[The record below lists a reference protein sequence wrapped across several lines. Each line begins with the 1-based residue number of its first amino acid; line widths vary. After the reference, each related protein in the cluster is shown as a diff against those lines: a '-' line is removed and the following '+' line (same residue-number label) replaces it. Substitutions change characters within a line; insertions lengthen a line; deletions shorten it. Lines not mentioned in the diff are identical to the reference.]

1 MTSCCRV
8 STFVVV
14 DSAVADYQIL
24 LEGISSDA
32 ELLLLHPTEDGVE
45 QITQALAHRRVDQLH
60 ILSHGAPGTL
70 QLGNGVLSL
79 ANLER
84 YGSRLATWTEALRG
98 AEVFLYGC
106 RVAAGA
112 VGRAFVQKLRA
123 LLGSELAASTSLIGS
138 TALGGNW
145 QLDFATAPLTPALFS
160 PTALL
165 AYPHTLPNLVD
176 DTFRFDD
183 VTDTN
188 WRVGVGP
195 IVNPEFPPQSP
206 FLTARGT
213 VTGTIP
219 GSPTG
224 ALDVSGEGALR
235 LTNAIPDQAA
245 FVLYDRPINS
255 RDGLTITF
263 ELFAYGSSTNPIGAD
278 GVSFFLLDGAVTP
291 TEAGGFGGSLGYA
304 QKNGIAPG
312 LAGGYVGI
320 GFDEFGN
327 FSSPTDA
334 PGEPIVRTGG
344 PGQIPD
350 SISIRAGVPTNYAFV
365 TGTSSLP
372 FQIDTPG
379 ATTRDAARRTVK
391 VDLTPEGRLTVRI
404 DGNNDGDFLDPGE
417 SAANLTNIDI
427 AGINGVAPPSTF
439 KFGFA
444 SGTGDFNNIHEI
456 RNLVVSTLN
465 NPPTTVDFGAAIIP
479 STTALLVGFSATD
492 PDVAD
497 GDSVESFTIL
507 TLPPATQGLLF
518 VGDPAAGGTPVA
530 AGSTL
535 TPTQIE
541 NIFFQAAPGFT
552 GSTFTYTAT
561 DTRGASDETPAT
573 VTLTAIGRPPIPGN
587 LPPNTA
593 SSFLRLPQNTVERVP
608 GLDGTDTDGTVVSFA
623 ILSIPPASQG
633 TLFLGNPNQGGV
645 PIAVGRVLT
654 PAELQQVF
662 FRSSSSF
669 TGSRFTY
676 AAIDDQG
683 VADPTP
689 AVVTLDLL
697 SVVAPGGQ
705 CEEGRTRVGGEG
717 NNNIRGTQ
725 NIDQLTGQGGNDRLS
740 GLECPD
746 VLEGSGGD
754 DNLLGGGAG
763 DRLLGGTGRDR
774 LRGNTG
780 DDVLNMGLG
789 NDRGSGNKGNDVL
802 LGRRGRDT
810 LRGKTGNDELNGGRE
825 RDNLLGGANRDILE
839 GQQDNDRLNGENG
852 ADRLNGGLGTD
863 RVRGNLKNDF
873 SRGGRG
879 NDTLWGGNGR
889 DTLRGNRG
897 NDKIAGNGQIDR
909 ILAGLGDDV
918 ITAGAGADRI
928 RTGGGSDRIIYK
940 SANHG
945 VDTIFDFDV
954 ARDQIDLRRVFD
966 GSEYGRSDR
975 FGAYVR
981 LVDGS
986 GGTILRVDS
995 NGDAAGGFVRLA
1007 ILEGVAANSLNPTT
1021 NFLV

>member
-24 LEGISSDA
+24 LKDLSPNT
-32 ELLLLHPTEDGVE
+32 ELLLLNSADDGVE
-45 QITQALAHRRVDQLH
+45 QITQALAHKQVDQLH
-60 ILSHGAPGTL
+60 ILSHGGPGSL
-70 QLGNGVLSL
+70 QLGNGALSL
-79 ANLER
+79 SNLER
-84 YGSRLATWTEALRG
+84 YSSRLAIWAEALKE
-98 AEVFLYGC
+98 AQMFLYGC

-112 VGRAFVQKLRA
+112 VGRQFVQALKT
-123 LLGSELAASTSLIGS
+123 LLGSELAASTSPIGAA
-138 TALGGNW
+138 ALGGNW
-145 QLDFATAPLTPALFS
+145 QLDFATAPLESTLFS
-160 PTALL
+160 PQALS
-165 AYPHTLPNLVD
+165 AYPHTLPTLVD

-183 VTDTN
+183 VADRN

-195 IVNPEFPPQSP
+195 ITNPEFPPQSP

-235 LTNAIPDQAA
+235 LTGAVPDQAA
-245 FVLYDRPINS
+245 FLLYDRPINS

-263 ELFAYGSSTNPIGAD
+263 ELFAYGSTTNPTGAD
-278 GVSFFLLDGAVTP
+278 GVSFFLLDGTVTP
-291 TEAGGFGGSLGYA
+291 TEAGAFGGSLGYA

-344 PGQIPD
+344 PGQVPD
-350 SISIRAGVPTNYAFV
+350 SISVRAGVPTNYAFV
-365 TGTSSLP
+365 TGTGSLP
-372 FQIDTPG
+372 FQIDNPG

-391 VDLTPEGRLTVRI
+391 VDLTPAGLLTVRI

-417 SAANLTNIDI
+417 SAPNLTNINI
-427 AGINGVAPPSTF
+427 AGINGGTPPSTL
-439 KFGFA
+439 KFGFG

-465 NPPTTVDFGAAIIP
+465 NPPVTVDFGAAFIP
-479 STTALLVGFSATD
+479 DTTALLVGFSATD

-497 GDSVESFTIL
+497 GDAVESFTIL
-507 TLPPATQGLLF
+507 TLPPASQGVLF
-518 VGDPAAGGTPVA
+518 VGDPLTGGTPVA

-535 TPTQIE
+535 TPAQIDT
-541 NIFFQAAPGFT
+541 IFFRAAPGFT

-573 VTLTAIGRPPIPGN
+573 VTLTAIGRPPVPGN
-587 LPPNTA
+587 QPPNTA
-593 SSFLRLPQNTVERVP
+593 ASSLRLPQNTVERVP
-608 GLDGTDTDGTVVSFA
+608 GLEGTDTDGTVVNFA
-623 ILSIPPASQG
+623 ILTIPPASQG

-645 PIAVGRVLT
+645 PLTAGRILT
-654 PAELQQVF
+654 PDELQRVF
-662 FRSSSSF
+662 FRSSSTF

-676 AAIDDQG
+676 AAIDNQG

-689 AVVTLDLL
+689 AIVTLDLL
-697 SVVAPGGQ
+697 SIVAPGGQ
-705 CEEGRTRVGGEG
+705 CEEGRTRVGGNG
-717 NNNIRGTQ
+717 DNNLRGTR

-746 VLEGSGGD
+746 VLQGGGGD

-763 DRLLGGTGRDR
+763 DRMLGGTGSDR

-780 DDVLNMGLG
+780 NDVLNMGLG

-802 LGRRGRDT
+802 FGRRGRDT
-810 LRGKTGNDELNGGRE
+810 LRGKTGNDELYGGRE

-839 GQQDNDRLNGENG
+839 GQQGNDRLNGENG
-852 ADRLNGGLGTD
+852 RDTLNGGLGSD
-863 RVRGNLKNDF
+863 RIRGNLKNDF
-873 SRGGRG
+873 ARSGRG
-879 NDTLWGGNGR
+879 NDTLWGGNGQ

-897 NDKIAGNGQIDR
+897 NDRIAGNGQADR
-909 ILAGLGDDV
+909 ILAGLGNDV
-918 ITAGAGADRI
+918 ITGGPGADRI
-928 RTGGGSDRIIYK
+928 RTGGGADRILYK

-945 VDTIFDFDV
+945 VDTILDFDV

-966 GSEYGRSDR
+966 SSDYGRADR
-975 FGAYVR
+975 FAAYVR
-981 LVDGS
+981 LADG
-986 GGTILRVDS
+986 GGGAILRVDS

-1007 ILEGVAANSLNPTT
+1007 VLEGIAANSLSST